1 MISIRIRILGTDQIG
16 NALLL
21 LLLLL
26 IYLYSF
32 NSHLIEHRAHNTP
45 PRLLQKFLYFRLMVG
60 EQNRTTPGAHESTR
74 MANDELNEP
83 STIPQRINSV
93 VELFKQIKGKKPTKR
108 WDPLWSNTFYQLWI
122 LVQTEDAEESARLLC
137 CCLLGEC
144 VQFQCQPIESF
155 LDNFHL
161 HAQLGT
167 NFPPPMDLL

>member
-32 NSHLIEHRAHNTP
+32 NSHLIEALKHRAHNTP
-45 PRLLQKFLYFRLMVG
+45 PRLLQKFLYFRLMVR

-93 VELFKQIKGKKPTKR
+93 VELFNQIKGKKPTKR

-122 LVQTEDAEESARLLC
+122 LVQTEDAEEIARLLC
-137 CCLLGEC
+137 CCWGMC
-144 VQFQCQPIESF
+144 AI
-155 LDNFHL
+155 
-161 HAQLGT
+161 
-167 NFPPPMDLL
+167 PMSANRKLSW